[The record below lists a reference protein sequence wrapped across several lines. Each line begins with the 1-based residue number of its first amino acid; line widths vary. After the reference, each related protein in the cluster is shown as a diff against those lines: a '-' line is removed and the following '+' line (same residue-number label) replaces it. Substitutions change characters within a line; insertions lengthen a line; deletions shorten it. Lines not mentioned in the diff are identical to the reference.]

1 MGLLIVFCG
10 LIASLVGLT
19 GYFIQPIR
27 EAETILPDHDTLAK
41 AEPA

>member
-10 LIASLVGLT
+10 LVTALIGLT
-19 GYFIQPIR
+19 GYFIESIR
-27 EAETILPDHDTLAK
+27 NAETILPDHDALPK